1 MLSLIY
7 APNKIFK
14 QIAKPVTKIDTQ
26 VKQNIDD
33 MFHIVKKEKGIGL
46 GANMVG
52 LLDRI
57 IILDWPEGDIKQPMI
72 NPEITWTGDEM
83 QTFEEASLS
92 YPSISA
98 MITRPKKIKL
108 SYLGCDN
115 KKYEMEAE
123 GFLSTLIQHEI
134 DYLNGITFLD
144 HLSKLKRDTLLK
156 KMEKFKFSNKF

>member
-7 APNKIFK
+7 APNEVFK
-14 QIAKPVTKIDTQ
+14 QVAKPVTKIDDSIR
-26 VKQNIDD
+26 KNIDE
-33 MFHIVKKEKGIGL
+33 MFAVLKKENGIGL

-57 IILDWPEGDIKQPMI
+57 IVLDWPEGKIKLPMI
-72 NPEITWTGDEM
+72 NPEITWASDKT
-83 QTFEEASLS
+83 QKFEEASLS

-98 MITRPKKIKL
+98 IINRPNKIKL
-108 SYLGCDN
+108 SYLDCEN
-115 KKYEMEAE
+115 KKHEMEAE
-123 GFLSTLIQHEI
+123 GYLSTLIQHEI

-156 KMEKFKFSNKF
+156 KMKKFQRLQ